1 MSHPPTSQSRLFIM
15 GLAFSVLWASA
26 FSAGKVA
33 LADCPPLAL
42 LALRFLAAG
51 LLLAGFAWISGLWR
65 RLDRR
70 AVGAL
75 VLLGIF
81 NHALYLGLSY
91 SAMTLVPSGLTA
103 LLVSSNPVLVC
114 ALAAVFLG
122 ERMTRRKALGLACG
136 LVGVALVVR
145 SRMDGGADS
154 TGVLLVLGAL
164 LSLTVGTLLYKRLPQ
179 SIPMA
184 QAIAVQLLSGGLL
197 VGLASGVSEPWAAI
211 TPTPSF
217 LAALAYLVVPVS
229 IGSYALWFMLLERG
243 SASAASAWHFLVPPV
258 GLFLGWLVLDE
269 PLQPMDLLGA
279 LPVVVAIALVTLP
292 GRAPLPRPVQAAE
305 MVTLTSRGGA
315 K

>member
-1 MSHPPTSQSRLFIM
+1 M
-15 GLAFSVLWASA
+15 GLAFSILWASA

-51 LLLAGFAWISGLWR
+51 VLLAGFAWVSGLWR

-75 VLLGIF
+75 VMLGIF

-103 LLVSSNPVLVC
+103 L
-114 ALAAVFLG
+114 AAVFLG
-122 ERMTRRKALGLACG
+122 EQMTGRKIIGLLCGLA
-136 LVGVALVVR
+136 GVALVVR
-145 SRMDGGADS
+145 SRMDGGADPV
-154 TGVLLVLGAL
+154 GVALVLGAL
-164 LSLTVGTLLYKRLPQ
+164 ASLTVGTLLYKRLPQ

-197 VGLASGVSEPWAAI
+197 VAFASGVSESWQTI
-211 TPTPSF
+211 TVTPSF
-217 LAALAYLVVPVS
+217 AISLAYLIGPVS

-258 GLFLGWLVLDE
+258 GLFLGWLVLGEALD
-269 PLQPMDLLGA
+269 PMDLLGA
-279 LPVVVAIALVTLP
+279 LPVVVAIALVTRP
-292 GRAPLPRPVQAAE
+292 GSTVPRSPIQSAE
-305 MVTLTSRGGA
+305 IVTLTSRGGA

>member
-1 MSHPPTSQSRLFIM
+1 M
-15 GLAFSVLWASA
+15 GLAFSILWASA

-51 LLLAGFAWISGLWR
+51 VLLAGFAWVSGLWR

-75 VLLGIF
+75 VMLGIF

-122 ERMTRRKALGLACG
+122 EQMTGRKIIGLLCGLA
-136 LVGVALVVR
+136 GVALVVR
-145 SRMDGGADS
+145 SRMDGGADPV
-154 TGVLLVLGAL
+154 GVALVLGAL
-164 LSLTVGTLLYKRLPQ
+164 ASLTVGTLLYKRLPQ

-197 VGLASGVSEPWAAI
+197 VAFASGVSESWQTI
-211 TPTPSF
+211 TVTPSF
-217 LAALAYLVVPVS
+217 AISLAYLIGPVS

-258 GLFLGWLVLDE
+258 GLFLGWLVLGEALD
-269 PLQPMDLLGA
+269 PMDLLGA
-279 LPVVVAIALVTLP
+279 LPVVVAIALVTRP
-292 GRAPLPRPVQAAE
+292 GSTVPRSPIQSAE
-305 MVTLTSRGGA
+305 IVTLTSRGGA